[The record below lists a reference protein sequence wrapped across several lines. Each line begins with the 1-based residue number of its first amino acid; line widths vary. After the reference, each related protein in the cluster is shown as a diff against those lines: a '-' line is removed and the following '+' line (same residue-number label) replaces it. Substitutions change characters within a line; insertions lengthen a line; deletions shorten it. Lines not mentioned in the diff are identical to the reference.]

1 MYSADM
7 TNQQLNQITQIMRSM
22 IRNEIIL
29 LVAFDM
35 NCCTIKIQII
45 GQSFPQFRWHLF

>member
-1 MYSADM
+1 MYSDDM
-7 TNQQLNQITQIMRSM
+7 SNQHLNQITQIIMIM
-22 IRNEIIL
+22 IRTEIIL